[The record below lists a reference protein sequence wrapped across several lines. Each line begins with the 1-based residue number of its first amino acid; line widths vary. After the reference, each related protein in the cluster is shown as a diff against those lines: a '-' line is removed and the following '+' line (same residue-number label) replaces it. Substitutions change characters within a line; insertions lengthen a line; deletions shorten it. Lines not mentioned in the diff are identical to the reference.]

1 MFLLIGD
8 MQWADTSFT
17 VVSIAV
23 SVSGQQLKWCTMSQ
37 LRQDGT
43 QVMQPVSEVEWCLSC
58 SEVLLLHHG
67 TQVVDITSEVLG
79 D

>member
-8 MQWADTSFT
+8 MRWPDTSF
-17 VVSIAV
+17 ALV
-23 SVSGQQLKWCTMSQ
+23 SVAASVLGQQVKWCTMPQ

-43 QVMQPVSEVEWCLSC
+43 QVMYSVSQVEWCLSC
-58 SEVLLLHHG
+58 SEMLLLHHG
-67 TQVVDITSEVLG
+67 ARVVDITSEVLG

>member
-23 SVSGQQLKWCTMSQ
+23 SVSGQQLKWFTMSQ

-43 QVMQPVSEVEWCLSC
+43 QVMQPVSEVEWCLS
-58 SEVLLLHHG
+58 
-67 TQVVDITSEVLG
+67 
-79 D
+79 